1 MEKAKS
7 GKKSLIRLFAIVLAG
22 TLLCVL
28 FSGAYS
34 TYISEQQMTY
44 CNEAALNLYFGELQ
58 SIMENLE
65 SFNENLLGTN
75 RDFLILSTSGNR
87 ISEVGKLQARNNLR
101 TLFQSRIS
109 APTAILMFRENGDL
123 VDYKFG
129 SDFHGGVMSLGFMDF
144 MRKIGDFHKT
154 VKNEQKW
161 TIYSDNE
168 NAILVNAIHRNEL
181 YVCSMIDLHAFSDI
195 HYSESDTI
203 TYAFF
208 NETEILTNRSFANH
222 YGIDLSFMHDAANQI
237 IRLDRFHFLLQ
248 SQYDPVSGIG
258 LCGIVSITGIWE
270 FLRGHLTIQTAAL
283 ILISVLFAFMYSNM
297 SKMLI
302 YPLNQITKTTKR
314 IAESSTYQIEPQEN
328 DLLEFQQIRQALR
341 QLVEQRVHLEQDNL
355 EQAFEKEHA
364 QLQYYQLQTRSH
376 FFINCLKSVYNLT
389 ERGEQEKTKRIITL
403 FSNHLRYVFHD
414 NLSLVALKAELD
426 EVDDYYRIISL
437 ERKEPILLTQK
448 VDSKLMNVQVP
459 PLCIQLFLENFHKLS
474 LQNGKILRFLIQVD
488 GPMELEGREY
498 IRIRLS
504 DNGPGYSEEAL
515 MKLGSSDRQYEQYQV
530 GIQNLKRRM
539 SLIYQDDY
547 QIAFFNNPTG
557 GAVTVM
563 YIPMTKGEQT

>member
-1 MEKAKS
+1 MAKTKS
-7 GKKSLIRLFAIVLAG
+7 GKKSLIRLFAIVLVG

-65 SFNENLLGTN
+65 SFNENLFGNN
-75 RDFLILSTSGNR
+75 RDFLSLSMRSDR
-87 ISEVGKLQARNNLR
+87 LSEIGRLQARNNLR

-109 APTAILMFRENGDL
+109 APTAILMIRENGSL
-123 VDYKFG
+123 VDYQFG
-129 SDFHGGVMSLGFMDF
+129 GRFHGGIMNLDFMDL
-144 MRKIGDFHKT
+144 MRKIGGNHINNN
-154 VKNEQKW
+154 NEQKW
-161 TIYSDNE
+161 TIYSEND
-168 NAILVNAIHRNEL
+168 NAILVNSIRRNDL
-181 YVCSMIDLHAFSDI
+181 YVCSMIDLRAFSDI

-203 TYAFF
+203 TYSFF
-208 NETEILTNRSFANH
+208 NESEILTNKTFADH
-222 YGIDLSFMHDAANQI
+222 YEIGLSFMHNAANQI
-237 IRLDRFHFLLQ
+237 VRLNRFHFLLQ

-258 LCGIVSITGIWE
+258 LCGIISITGIWD
-270 FLRGHLTIQTAAL
+270 FLRGHLMIQTTVLAL
-283 ILISVLFAFMYSNM
+283 ISIMFAFMYSNM
-297 SKMLI
+297 SRMLI
-302 YPLNQITKTTKR
+302 YPLNQIMKTTKQ
-314 IAESSTYQIEPQEN
+314 IAESSTYKVEPQEN
-328 DLLEFQQIRQALR
+328 DLLEFQQIRGALQ

-376 FFINCLKSVYNLT
+376 FFINCLKSIYNLT

-426 EVDDYYRIISL
+426 EVNDYYRIISL
-437 ERKEPILLTQK
+437 ERKDPILLSQN
-448 VDSKLMNVQVP
+448 VDPMLMNVQVP

-474 LQNGKILRFLIQVD
+474 LQNGKILRFLIHVD
-488 GPMELEGREY
+488 AVELEDREF

-504 DNGPGYSEEAL
+504 DNGPGYSQEAL
-515 MKLGSSDRQYEQYQV
+515 TKLGSTDRQYEQYQV

-539 SLIYQDDY
+539 SLIYQNDY
-547 QIAFFNNPTG
+547 RIAFFNSPSG

-563 YIPMTKGEQT
+563 YIPMKKGEQE